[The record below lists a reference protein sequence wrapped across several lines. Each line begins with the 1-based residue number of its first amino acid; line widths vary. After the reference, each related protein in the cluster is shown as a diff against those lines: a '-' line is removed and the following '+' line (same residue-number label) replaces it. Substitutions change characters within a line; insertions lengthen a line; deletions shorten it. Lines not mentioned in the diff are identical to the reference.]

1 MLRYIE
7 KLRAKPESIRKT
19 TALIISLGIIIAV
32 FIAWLSGL
40 PSNLSSTDENTDNQS
55 SSSPFELVKEGAGS
69 VYNDFGNV
77 VDNAKN
83 VWPF

>member
-7 KLRAKPESIRKT
+7 KLRAKPESVRKT
-19 TALIISLGIIIAV
+19 TALMISLCLIIVV

-40 PSNLSSTDENTDNQS
+40 PSNLSSIDENTENQN
-55 SSSPFELVKEGAGS
+55 SSSPFELIKEGAGS
-69 VYNDFGNV
+69 VYKDFGNV

>member
-1 MLRYIE
+1 MFRYIE
-7 KLRAKPESIRKT
+7 KLRDKPESVRKT
-19 TALIISLGIIIAV
+19 TALLISLCLIIAI

-40 PSNLSSTDENTDNQS
+40 PSNLSSTDENMDKQS

-69 VYNDFGNV
+69 VYKDFGNV